1 MKKFWKLGN
10 IPGLY
15 FYWPRLIPLSH
26 KISIT
31 VNKPIKVEA
40 GDIKFDSIEIKN
52 QYTNYSGTPD
62 VRAAIF
68 LGKTV
73 KNIEFNK
80 VKINNSPKDGT
91 KNKNSAGI
99 SVQTGNET
107 SAGVSLKLIDSEIV
121 TSEYAL
127 GYPIRSFSKVNVE
140 MENTTLTGYCATYFK
155 TGSSG
160 SALSAKNCSF
170 NAQNMHSG
178 ESSDF
183 GVIVFEDS
191 KNCSATL
198 EDCSVNA
205 TTIAGQTSKSYLL
218 VTQVVTGGN
227 GVPTPQAGKIVVKG
241 DKTKVKG
248 NLVSQG
254 SGEENVNSVS
264 FEAGLYTNDPTS
276 YVDSTKYDVVTLK
289 EDDNGYSD
297 GYRYKVVA
305 KAGN

>member
-1 MKKFWKLGN
+1 
-10 IPGLY
+10 
-15 FYWPRLIPLSH
+15 
-26 KISIT
+26 
-31 VNKPIKVEA
+31 
-40 GDIKFDSIEIKN
+40 
-52 QYTNYSGTPD
+52 
-62 VRAAIF
+62 
-68 LGKTV
+68 
-73 KNIEFNK
+73 
-80 VKINNSPKDGT
+80 
-91 KNKNSAGI
+91 
-99 SVQTGNET
+99 
-107 SAGVSLKLIDSEIV
+107 
-121 TSEYAL
+121 
-127 GYPIRSFSKVNVE
+127 

-160 SALSAKNCSF
+160 SILSAKNCSF

-205 TTIAGQTSKSYLL
+205 TTIADQTSKSYLY
-218 VTQVVTGGN
+218 VTQVVTGGD

-254 SGEENVNSVS
+254 SGEENENSVS

-289 EDDNGYSD
+289 EGDNGYSD